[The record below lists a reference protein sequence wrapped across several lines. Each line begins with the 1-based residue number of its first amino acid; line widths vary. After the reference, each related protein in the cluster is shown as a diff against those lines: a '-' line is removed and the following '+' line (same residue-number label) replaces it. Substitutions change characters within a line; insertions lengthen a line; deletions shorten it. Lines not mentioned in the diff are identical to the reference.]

1 MKKKIIVVI
10 LIFIVLASITS
21 RVYIG
26 ILHMP
31 MVLLFHY
38 IIPGIALQKYCR
50 YLDYEEFNR
59 SLFSS
64 VAVGYASICLE
75 YQSHNDW

>member
-1 MKKKIIVVI
+1 MKSKIILVVLFYI
-10 LIFIVLASITS
+10 ILASIVS

-26 ILHMP
+26 ILLMP

-38 IIPGIALQKYCR
+38 IVPGIALQKYCR
-50 YLDYEEFNR
+50 YLDYEEFNK